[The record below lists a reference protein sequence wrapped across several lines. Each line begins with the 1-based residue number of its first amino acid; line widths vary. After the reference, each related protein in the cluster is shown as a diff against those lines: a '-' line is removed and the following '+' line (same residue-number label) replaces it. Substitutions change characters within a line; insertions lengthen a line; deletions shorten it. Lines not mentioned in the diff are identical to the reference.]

1 MIGVEEHLILGEL
14 ACQIKIFIQLKFM
27 LMDCLSH
34 PFFLAHGRVPL
45 GIFTK
50 SSMSVSDNLQNMC
63 ILIEITLFWR
73 L

>member
-1 MIGVEEHLILGEL
+1 MIGAEEPLILGEL
-14 ACQIKIFIQLKFM
+14 TCKIKIFIQLKFM
-27 LMDCLSH
+27 LIDCLSH
-34 PFFLAHGRVPL
+34 SCFLVHGRVPL

-50 SSMSVSDNLQNMC
+50 SSMSVSDNLQNLC